1 MEITRGN
8 ILANIIRIAGN
19 ISSVAV
25 DGIDGYA
32 KDAQIIE
39 LISKYL
45 EDIKLKLAMLR
56 EV

>member
-1 MEITRGN
+1 MKNARGN